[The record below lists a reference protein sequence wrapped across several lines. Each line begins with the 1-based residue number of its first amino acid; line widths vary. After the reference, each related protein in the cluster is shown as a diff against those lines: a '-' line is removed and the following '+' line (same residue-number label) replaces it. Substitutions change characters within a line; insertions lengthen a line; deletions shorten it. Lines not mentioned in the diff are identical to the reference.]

1 MFSSFR
7 MKLLGL
13 LVLTLAIGTALTGV
27 SMWRLLYL
35 ERLSETGYREIV
47 EAREELKQLSSEL
60 LSAQESERR
69 RISRELHDEVG
80 QVMSATMLAAGN
92 LRAAL
97 KQDNA
102 EEALHQLHL
111 IEEMTERNTSV
122 VRNISLLLRPAVL
135 DDLGLV
141 PALRWLAREVSRNQ
155 AVQVDVLAE
164 ELPGALPEDHRTC
177 VYRVVQESLRNACR
191 HSGAQ
196 QVRIQVQQP
205 DHRIRVS
212 VQDDGKGFDPALE
225 TGMGILG
232 MEERV
237 VRLGGVLKVDSEQ
250 GRGTTVLFELPLPEM
265 IDLVD

>member
-1 MFSSFR
+1 
-7 MKLLGL
+7 
-13 LVLTLAIGTALTGV
+13 
-27 SMWRLLYL
+27 
-35 ERLSETGYREIV
+35 
-47 EAREELKQLSSEL
+47 LKQLSSEL

-97 KQDNA
+97 KQGNS
-102 EEALHQLHL
+102 EEAVRQLQL
-111 IEEMTERNTSV
+111 IEEMTERNARV

-141 PALRWLAREVSRNQ
+141 PALRWLAREVSRTH
-155 AVQVDVLAE
+155 AVNVEVIADELA
-164 ELPGALPEDHRTC
+164 GALPEDHRTC

-196 QVRIQVQQP
+196 QIRIHVHQP
-205 DHRIRVS
+205 EQWIRVS

-250 GRGTTVLFELPLPEM
+250 GRGTIVSFELPLPEM
-265 IDLVD
+265 MGSREARDAVQEINPLRTA